1 MDRSQG
7 RKKSDFVAKTSVDA
21 GAYIDYVVNGTNY
34 KILYTNFLNG
44 LGVTGTIVTEGDPS
58 GTAVLNV
65 DGTVNKIRNLE
76 NGSGVI
82 TSISAN
88 GGVKIQQNFTAD
100 TTGEPILRNVTDD
113 TPDIVSLVAGDG
125 ITIARTNNYLT
136 ISETANT
143 VLDGLLSIQ
152 GNSTATTIAGAGD
165 AVLVAGTWVVEKS
178 GIGAG
183 TTGGSITYTGSSS
196 QQVKIDASI
205 SVKAASASGQNASLY
220 VAKNGTILT
229 ASRVNTE
236 VDATVEKNI
245 NVAWIETAGQ
255 NDYFELFVANESGTD
270 DLVVTNGSFRTS

>member
-21 GAYIDYVVNGTNY
+21 GAYIDYFVNGTNY
-34 KILYTNFLNG
+34 KILYTNFLSG

-183 TTGGSITYTGSSS
+183 TTGGRKTYTGSAS

-220 VAKNGTILT
+220 VAKNGTIVT

>member
-21 GAYIDYVVNGTNY
+21 GAYIDYFVNGTTY
-34 KILYTNFLNG
+34 KILYTTFLSG

-183 TTGGSITYTGSSS
+183 TTGGRIT
-196 QQVKIDASI
+196 
-205 SVKAASASGQNASLY
+205 
-220 VAKNGTILT
+220 
-229 ASRVNTE
+229 
-236 VDATVEKNI
+236 
-245 NVAWIETAGQ
+245 
-255 NDYFELFVANESGTD
+255 
-270 DLVVTNGSFRTS
+270 

>member
-21 GAYIDYVVNGTNY
+21 GAYIDYFVNGTNY
-34 KILYTNFLNG
+34 KILYTNFLSG

-82 TSISAN
+82 TSVSAN

-183 TTGGSITYTGSSS
+183 TTGGRITYTGSSS

-220 VAKNGTILT
+220 VAKNGTIVT

>member
-21 GAYIDYVVNGTNY
+21 GAYIDYFVNGTNY
-34 KILYTNFLNG
+34 KILYTNFLSG

-113 TPDIVSLVAGDG
+113 TPDIVSLVAGNG

-152 GNSTATTIAGAGD
+152 GNSTATTIAGAGT

-183 TTGGSITYTGSSS
+183 TTGGRITYTGSSS

-220 VAKNGTILT
+220 VAKNGTIVT

>member
-21 GAYIDYVVNGTNY
+21 GAYIDYFVNGTNY
-34 KILYTNFLNG
+34 KILYTNFLSG
-44 LGVTGTIVTEGDPS
+44 LGVTGTIVSEGDAS
-58 GTAVLNV
+58 GIAVLNV
-65 DGTVNKIRNLE
+65 DGTVNKIRNIE
-76 NGSGVI
+76 NGSGIIASV
-82 TSISAN
+82 SAN
-88 GGVKIQQNFTAD
+88 GGVKLQQNFTAD
-100 TTGEPILRNVTDD
+100 TTGEPILRNITDD

-152 GNSTATTIAGAGD
+152 GNSTATTIAVAGT
-165 AVLVAGTWVVEKS
+165 AVLVAGTWVVQKS
-178 GIGAG
+178 GIGTG
-183 TTGGSITYTGSSS
+183 TTGGRITYTGSTTKEI
-196 QQVKIDASI
+196 KIDASL

-220 VAKNGTILT
+220 VAKNGAVVT

-236 VDATVEKNI
+236 VDATVEKNL
-245 NVAWIETAGQ
+245 NVAWIETAVQ

>member
-82 TSISAN
+82 TSVSAN

-165 AVLVAGTWVVEKS
+165 AVLVAGTWVVQKS
-178 GIGAG
+178 GVGAG
-183 TTGGSITYTGSSS
+183 TTGGRITYTGSSS

-220 VAKNGTILT
+220 VAKNGTIVT

-255 NDYFELFVANESGTD
+255 NDYFELFVANEAGTD

>member
-21 GAYIDYVVNGTNY
+21 GAYIDYFVNGTNY
-34 KILYTNFLNG
+34 KILYTNFLSG

-113 TPDIVSLVAGDG
+113 TPDIVSLVAGNG

-178 GIGAG
+178 GIGTG
-183 TTGGSITYTGSSS
+183 TTGGRITYTGSSS

-220 VAKNGTILT
+220 VAKNGTIVT

>member
-21 GAYIDYVVNGTNY
+21 GAYIDYFVNGTNY
-34 KILYTNFLNG
+34 KILYTNFLSG

-183 TTGGSITYTGSSS
+183 TTGGRITYTGSSS

-220 VAKNGTILT
+220 VAKNGTIVT

>member
-82 TSISAN
+82 TSVSAN

-113 TPDIVSLVAGDG
+113 TPDIVSLVAGNG

-183 TTGGSITYTGSSS
+183 TTGGRITYTGSSS

-220 VAKNGTILT
+220 VAKNGTIVT